1 MAKYFNYFPKTLYT
15 SNNSTTGLDGVTNI
29 IARFAFEK
37 SLKQNSSAFYKYNIK
52 DSDTPEIIAYKFY
65 GSVERQWVVLL
76 FNDII
81 DPQFDWPFESN
92 QLITYIDKKY
102 TANATN
108 FVDDANMPRYLL
120 LASTNREPYMTLLEE
135 FINGR
140 MLGDIGNNGSVTA
153 SDARFYELY
162 NDSALSWTSST
173 RTYIDYIMKPIIAAN
188 PIKYASLVTSTT
200 GITWAQTN
208 IKNYFK
214 IITTTA
220 NDGTITVEKIT
231 LDANTYATVGATSIS
246 ATTQAGEVVTIAT
259 TKDTQTYYDYE
270 VEENEAKREINLIK
284 PEFMLAIEKEFKKII
299 KQ

>member
-15 SNNSTTGLDGVTNI
+15 SNNSTTGLDSVTNI

-37 SLKQNSSAFYKYNIK
+37 GLKENSSVFYKYNIK

-65 GSVERQWVVLL
+65 GNVERQWVVLL

-108 FVDDANMPRYLL
+108 FVDDTNMPNYLL
-120 LASTNREPYMTLLEE
+120 LASAGTPPYASLLTES
-135 FINGR
+135 INGR
-140 MLGDIGNNGSVTA
+140 LLGDINNNGIVT
-153 SDARFYELY
+153 SGDALFYTNY
-162 NDSALSWTSST
+162 NNLSTN
-173 RTYIDYIMKPIIAAN
+173 RARRDYINFTMKPIITAN
-188 PIKYASLVTSTT
+188 PTKYASLVTSTT
-200 GITWAQTN
+200 GITWAQTH

-214 IITTTA
+214 IITTTT
-220 NDGTITVEKIT
+220 NDGTITTEKI
-231 LDANTYATVGATSIS
+231 DVGEATYINVTATSVS
-246 ATTQAGEVVTIAT
+246 TTTQAGEVVTIAT

-270 VEENEAKREINLIK
+270 VEENESKREINLIK
-284 PEFMLAIEKEFKKII
+284 SEFIPAIEKEFKKII

>member
-1 MAKYFNYFPKTLYT
+1 MSKYFNYFPKTFYT
-15 SNNSTTGLDGVTNI
+15 SNSDSIGVDSITNI
-29 IARFAFEK
+29 IARFAFED
-37 SLKQNSSAFYKYNIK
+37 SLKQNSIAFYPYQIQET
-52 DSDTPEIIAYKFY
+52 DTPEIIAHKFY
-65 GSVERQWVVLL
+65 GNSERHWIVLL
-76 FNDII
+76 LNDII
-81 DPQFDWPFESN
+81 DPQFDWPLKSDT
-92 QLITYIDKKY
+92 LIDYIDKKY

-188 PIKYASLVTSTT
+188 PTKYAPLVTSTT
-200 GITWAQTN
+200 GITWAQTH

-231 LDANTYATVGATSIS
+231 LDANTYANVGATSIS

-270 VEENEAKREINLIK
+270 QEQNESKRNIK
-284 PEFMLAIEKEFKKII
+284 LLKKEFVSEVEKEFKRVLSL
-299 KQ
+299 

>member
-1 MAKYFNYFPKTLYT
+1 MSKYFNYFPKTFYT
-15 SNNSTTGLDGVTNI
+15 SNSDSIGVDSITNI
-29 IARFAFEK
+29 IARFAFED
-37 SLKQNSSAFYKYNIK
+37 SLKQNSIAFYPYQIQET
-52 DSDTPEIIAYKFY
+52 DTPEIIAHKFY
-65 GSVERQWVVLL
+65 GNSERHWIVLL
-76 FNDII
+76 LNDII
-81 DPQFDWPFESN
+81 DPQFDWPLKSDT
-92 QLITYIDKKY
+92 LIKFIDKKY

-120 LASTNREPYMTLLEE
+120 LASANREPYMTLLEE

-188 PIKYASLVTSTT
+188 PTKYAPLVTSTT
-200 GITWAQTN
+200 GITWAQTH

-214 IITTTA
+214 IITTTT
-220 NDGTITVEKIT
+220 NDGTITIEKIT
-231 LDANTYATVGATSIS
+231 LDANTYANVGATSIS

-270 VEENEAKREINLIK
+270 VEENESKREINLIK
-284 PEFMLAIEKEFKKII
+284 SDFLPQIEKEFKRVISL
-299 KQ
+299 